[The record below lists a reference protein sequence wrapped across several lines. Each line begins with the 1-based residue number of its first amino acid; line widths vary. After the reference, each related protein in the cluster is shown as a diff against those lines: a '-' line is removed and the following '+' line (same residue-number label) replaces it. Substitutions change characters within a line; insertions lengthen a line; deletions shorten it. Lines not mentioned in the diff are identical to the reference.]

1 MQRGLKIGAW
11 KTGRVCCSG
20 MERIHVDNKVP
31 HVSLSCGLGLQIQ
44 GLALLKQSGQE
55 VTCNLWL
62 LIDPL
67 TQKHNCS

>member
-1 MQRGLKIGAW
+1 
-11 KTGRVCCSG
+11 
-20 MERIHVDNKVP
+20 VP
-31 HVSLSCGLGLQIQ
+31 HVPLSCGLGLQIQ